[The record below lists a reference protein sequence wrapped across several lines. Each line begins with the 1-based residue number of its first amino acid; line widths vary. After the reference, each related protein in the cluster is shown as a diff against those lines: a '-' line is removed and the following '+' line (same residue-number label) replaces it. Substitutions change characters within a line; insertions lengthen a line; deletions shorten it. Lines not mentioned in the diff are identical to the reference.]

1 VRYITGRSKY
11 VFASIR
17 SPHKPISEN
26 AIGYLYNREGYQGR
40 HVPHGWRSSFSTTI
54 NEIAMHEAR
63 QDANALGDRLIIALM
78 LAHTPIGISA
88 SEMRYNRSRYM
99 PRRRQLAQIWAD
111 MIMESALP
119 ASELIDSVRRKDA

>member
-1 VRYITGRSKY
+1 
-11 VFASIR
+11 
-17 SPHKPISEN
+17 
-26 AIGYLYNREGYQGR
+26 
-40 HVPHGWRSSFSTTI
+40 
-54 NEIAMHEAR
+54 MHEAR